1 MARRRWRHRQGIT
14 EQIRAPYKIAQAQA
28 DMETDS
34 AMITILAA
42 ALGGIV
48 FLLLGIAIR
57 FESRLDRIIQLLSDI
72 ELNGRM
78 R

>member
-1 MARRRWRHRQGIT
+1 
-14 EQIRAPYKIAQAQA
+14 
-28 DMETDS
+28 METDS